1 MATRQSSSIGLFAL
15 PLLVMG
21 ALHVI
26 VTPLADI
33 LSLSWFIYCVVWSW
47 ISHWIHAHET
57 DRVTKDHEF
66 RRSRL

>member
-1 MATRQSSSIGLFAL
+1 MASRQSSSVGLFAL

-33 LSLSWFIYCVVWSW
+33 LSLSWVYSTVWYGLGFL
-47 ISHWIHAHET
+47 IGFMQIGRAH
-57 DRVTKDHEF
+57 V
-66 RRSRL
+66 